1 MTDYLPLDK
10 SNRDKTQGVK
20 IFATMGSKNGAISE
34 KKGDMK
40 NWLLDIQPMLVLV
53 CISAFLALENSFIDL
68 VIVSSI

>member
-1 MTDYLPLDK
+1 MKDYSPLDN

-40 NWLLDIQPMLVLV
+40 LDIQPMLVLV

>member
-1 MTDYLPLDK
+1 
-10 SNRDKTQGVK
+10 
-20 IFATMGSKNGAISE
+20 MGSKNGAISE

-40 NWLLDIQPMLVLV
+40 NWLLDIQPMLVLG

>member
-1 MTDYLPLDK
+1 MTDYSPLDK
-10 SNRDKTQGVK
+10 SNRVKTQGVK

-53 CISAFLALENSFIDL
+53 VL
-68 VIVSSI
+68 VPFWP